1 MGAPKVIRESDC
13 FMIERKLREGASLS
27 AIAREMDVAVSTV
40 SLYAKRMRESAQSF
54 ERRPI
59 VDELEAQSG
68 A

>member
-1 MGAPKVIRESDC
+1 
-13 FMIERKLREGASLS
+13 MIERKLREGASLS